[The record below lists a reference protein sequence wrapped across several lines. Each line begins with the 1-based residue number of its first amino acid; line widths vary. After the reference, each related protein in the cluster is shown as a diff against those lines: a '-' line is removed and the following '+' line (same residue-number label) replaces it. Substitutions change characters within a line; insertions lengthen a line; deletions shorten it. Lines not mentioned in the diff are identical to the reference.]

1 MQIQNEVNISLH
13 TVVINVLFSWCTTKY
28 KVIRVKNRSFTK
40 LITSKQWCNIHC
52 TVLGGLYFVSSYLK
66 IFESMQKCNNVYQ
79 ITNIVFAVHVQA
91 LI

>member
-40 LITSKQWCNIHC
+40 LITSKQWCNNF
-52 TVLGGLYFVSSYLK
+52 TAQYWV
-66 IFESMQKCNNVYQ
+66 VY
-79 ITNIVFAVHVQA
+79 ILLVPT
-91 LI
+91 